1 MAGTRPIQYVVDER
15 GRRKSVIMSYRTYQR
30 LLEDLADLQCIEDRK
45 GEEAKSLEV
54 VLKELKDAGRI

>member
-1 MAGTRPIQYVVDER
+1 MSGTKPIQYVVDER
-15 GRRKSVIMSYRTYQR
+15 GRKKSVIMSYRTYQR

-54 VLKELKDAGRI
+54 VLKELKDVGRL

>member
-1 MAGTRPIQYVVDER
+1 
-15 GRRKSVIMSYRTYQR
+15 VIMSYRTYQR

-45 GEEAKSLEV
+45 HEKPEDLEV